1 MMRCRGKPA
10 YFQPNRSDMR
20 IPSALELTL
29 AEWTTLRAIVASSFT
44 PTRQIDLGHKARL
57 LELGLVQ
64 SGMGGLMPTPAGR
77 MVARR

>member
-1 MMRCRGKPA
+1 
-10 YFQPNRSDMR
+10 MR

-29 AEWTTLRAIVASSFT
+29 AEWTTLRTVVASSFT
-44 PTRQIDLGHKARL
+44 PIRQIDLGHKARL